1 MRFLL
6 AAFPLAILAAT
17 LLVAAGCKPAVLTF
31 TAAPTDISRGDTI
44 HLEWKTR
51 GEAHMTAREIR
62 LRRPP
67 DTVAAIEFLV
77 TATKGRKT
85 SAAQKQQVTI
95 WSGIG
100 RDEVVLTLE
109 DTAVDMLIYRTNK
122 DASFQGFH
130 ILTLRDTASSGVT
143 VIHEDK
149 VVTIQPGGQENPDM
163 KGLPYQGNWE
173 LRIKMTQQQQQDRH
187 TRPNRFAL
195 FTTIAK
201 N

>member
-1 MRFLL
+1 MQLLL
-6 AAFPLAILAAT
+6 AAPLLIFLA
-17 LLVAAGCKPAVLTF
+17 AAGCKPAVLAF
-31 TAAPTDISRGDTI
+31 TATPTDIRRGDTI

-51 GEAHMTAREIR
+51 GKAHMTAQEIH

-77 TATKGRKT
+77 TATKGGKT

-95 WSGIG
+95 WPIMG
-100 RDEVVLTLE
+100 REEVVLTLE
-109 DTAVDMLIYRTNK
+109 DTAADMLIYRTNK

-130 ILTLRDTASSGVT
+130 ILTLRDTAGIGVT

-149 VVTIQPGGQENPDM
+149 VVTIQIPGQENTDM
-163 KGLPYQGNWE
+163 KGLPYAGNWE
-173 LRIKMTQQQQQDRH
+173 LRIKMTPQQQQDRH

-195 FTTIAK
+195 FSTIAK